1 MDTCSHVCGIVIVHE
16 MGLVLHSST
25 STHSRR
31 IALNVNIN
39 LRDNIKIT
47 GGEWF
52 RFLSRETI
60 CASMLDLS
68 YTGSLTNCIR
78 VSVARCIYY
87 KRVFTFTL
95 ATFIIYACMCVF
107 TFTLATFIIYACM
120 WVLDVSRAT
129 GIRPWKLIVNTV
141 ANIQFYIKV

>member
-16 MGLVLHSST
+16 MVLVLHSST

-47 GGEWF
+47 GGEWY

-60 CASMLDLS
+60 CASRLDLS

-78 VSVARCIYY
+78 VSVSRCIYY
-87 KRVFTFTL
+87 K
-95 ATFIIYACMCVF
+95 CVF

-120 WVLDVSRAT
+120 WVLDVSTAT
-129 GIRPWKLIVNTV
+129 EKRPWKLIVNTV
-141 ANIQFYIKV
+141 ANIQFYIKVLNVYQNGM